1 MSAPE
6 RTLGRPRK
14 APKKKAPMKGLSPG
28 VQTRGL
34 IRGRL
39 WHYHIWLALTAVLI
53 AFPLLY
59 AMLISTQTNA
69 EIFSFQFT
77 PGSALRDN
85 FEVVWFTRDFS
96 GAMWNSTLQ
105 AVYVTTGKTIL
116 SLLAGLA
123 FVYFKFRG
131 KWIVFFF
138 VLVTL
143 MMPTEVMIL
152 AMFRMVSGFGW
163 QDTMASIT
171 IPFLASATGAFLFRQ
186 HFANMPVELLE
197 ASQIDGASPV
207 QFLTR
212 VLIPISWN
220 VIAALFVIQFVYT
233 WNMFL
238 WPSLII
244 RDESKMVVQVALQTL
259 TNIDGSLN
267 YGPLMLAAIIAS
279 IPPALIF
286 MAMQKPFM
294 SGFAIGQ
301 DK

>member
-1 MSAPE
+1 MSVAE
-6 RTLGRPRK
+6 RKLGRP
-14 APKKKAPMKGLSPG
+14 KKKIPMKGLAPG
-28 VQTRGL
+28 VQKTGL
-34 IRGRL
+34 VRGRL
-39 WHYHIWLALTAVLI
+39 WHYHIWLTVTALVI

-59 AMLISTQTNA
+59 AMLISTQTNG
-69 EIFSFQFT
+69 EIFSFQLT
-77 PGSALRDN
+77 PGSALGAN
-85 FEVVWFTRDFS
+85 FDAVWHKRDFA
-96 GAMWNSTLQ
+96 GAMWNSTQQ
-105 AVYVTTGKTIL
+105 AVLVTTGKTIL

-163 QDTMASIT
+163 QDTMTSIVV
-171 IPFLASATGAFLFRQ
+171 PFLASATGAFLFRQ

-244 RDESKMVVQVALQTL
+244 RDESQQVVQVALQTL

-267 YGPLMLAAIIAS
+267 YGPLMLAAVIAS

-294 SGFAIGQ
+294 SGFSIGQ

>member
-1 MSAPE
+1 MS
-6 RTLGRPRK
+6 
-14 APKKKAPMKGLSPG
+14 GLTPG
-28 VQTRGL
+28 VKRHTFF
-34 IRGRL
+34 RGRT
-39 WHYHIWLALTAVLI
+39 WPYHLALTATAIVI

-59 AMLISTQTNA
+59 AALIATQTNT

-77 PGSALRDN
+77 PGSALGSN
-85 FEVVWFTRDFS
+85 FDAVWNGRDFA
-96 GAMWNSTLQ
+96 GAMWNSTVQTIL
-105 AVYVTTGKTIL
+105 VTVGKTVL

-131 KWIVFFF
+131 KWIVFFL

-152 AMFRMVSGFGW
+152 AMFRLVSGFGW
-163 QDTMASIT
+163 QDTMAAIVV
-171 IPFLASATGAFLFRQ
+171 PFLASATGAFLFRQ
-186 HFANMPVELLE
+186 HFANLPSELLE

-207 QFLTR
+207 QFLTK
-212 VLIPISWN
+212 VLIPLSWN

-244 RDESKMVVQVALQTL
+244 RDEAKQVSQVALQTL
-259 TNIDGSLN
+259 TNIDGALT

-279 IPPALIF
+279 IPPAIVFLL
-286 MAMQKPFM
+286 MQKPFM

-301 DK
+301 QK

>member
-1 MSAPE
+1 MA
-6 RTLGRPRK
+6 
-14 APKKKAPMKGLSPG
+14 GLTPG
-28 VQTRGL
+28 VKRRTFF
-34 IRGRL
+34 RGRT
-39 WHYHIWLALTAVLI
+39 WPYHVALTATAIVI

-59 AMLISTQTNA
+59 AALIATQTNT

-77 PGSALRDN
+77 PGSALASN
-85 FEVVWFTRDFS
+85 FDAVWYGRDFA
-96 GAMWNSTLQ
+96 GAMWNSTVQTIL
-105 AVYVTTGKTIL
+105 VTTGKTVL

-131 KWIVFFF
+131 KWIVFFL

-152 AMFRMVSGFGW
+152 AMFRLVSGFGW
-163 QDTMASIT
+163 QDTMAAIVV
-171 IPFLASATGAFLFRQ
+171 PFLASATGAFLFRQ
-186 HFANMPVELLE
+186 HFANLPSELLE

-207 QFLTR
+207 QFLTK
-212 VLIPISWN
+212 VLIPLSWN

-244 RDESKMVVQVALQTL
+244 RDETKQVSQVALQTL
-259 TNIDGSLN
+259 TNIDGALT

-279 IPPALIF
+279 IPPAIVFLL
-286 MAMQKPFM
+286 MQKPFM

-301 DK
+301 QK

>member
-1 MSAPE
+1 M
-6 RTLGRPRK
+6 
-14 APKKKAPMKGLSPG
+14 MKGLTSG
-28 VQTRGL
+28 VQRKTFL
-34 IRGRL
+34 RGRS
-39 WHYHIWLALTAVLI
+39 WPYHLGLTLTALVI

-59 AMLISTQTNA
+59 AMIVATQTNP
-69 EIFSFQFT
+69 ETYSFQFT

-85 FEVVWFTRDFS
+85 FQTVWVDRNFA
-96 GAMWNSTLQ
+96 GAMWNSLVQ
-105 AVYVTTGKTIL
+105 SILVTAGKTIL

-131 KWIVFFF
+131 KWIVFFL

-152 AMFRMVSGFGW
+152 ALFQMVAGFGW
-163 QDTMASIT
+163 QDTMAALVV
-171 IPFLASATGAFLFRQ
+171 PFLASATGAFLFRQ
-186 HFANMPVELLE
+186 HFANMPTELLE
-197 ASQIDGASPV
+197 ASQIDGATPLT
-207 QFLTR
+207 FLTK
-212 VLIPISWN
+212 VLIPLSWN

-244 RDESKMVVQVALQTL
+244 RDDSKQVVQSALQTL
-259 TNIDGSLN
+259 TQIEGSFT
-267 YGPLMLAAIIAS
+267 YGPVMLAAVIAS
-279 IPPALIF
+279 IPPAVVFVL
-286 MAMQKPFM
+286 MQKPFM